1 MVMVYLENKL
11 DIFLSELNCK
21 KIIKSVKIMIYLF
34 NYKGDVMWNKY
45 NIWKLFNFS
54 FHICNWRN

>member
-45 NIWKLFNFS
+45 NIWKL
-54 FHICNWRN
+54 